1 MGGSF
6 RKPNSPITGAIG
18 IVIGYYFLAIAT
30 LGILLMMD
38 ALECFLHALRLHW

>member
-6 RKPNSPITGAIG
+6 RKPSNVISGGIG
-18 IVIGYYFLAIAT
+18 VFLGYFFLAIAT
-30 LGILLMMD
+30 VGILLMMD